1 MVVGIPDGVFE
12 GKYKTVGKGLLQD
25 ELLPIGIIARS
36 IVGGEK
42 NGMESEAIAVKEE
55 EFQAATKVSL

>member
-1 MVVGIPDGVFE
+1 
-12 GKYKTVGKGLLQD
+12 LLQD